1 MKHPFRACIRAVVL
15 VALAAPFVAPGWAA
29 SSSLSDEDL
38 ELFESKIRPVLVE
51 NCYVCH
57 GADPKKIFGGLVL
70 THSEGL
76 MAGGDSGPVV
86 VPGDPDASLLIE
98 ALRYDG
104 LTQMPPTGKLP
115 QHVIADFELWVK
127 RGAPDPRAGGDTP
140 VMAQKSAAETYDYSE
155 GRKHWAYRAIARPQ
169 PPDVEAEE
177 WVQRDLDRFVLSALE
192 SRGLEP
198 APPADKR
205 TLLRRVTFDL
215 IGLAPTEEEIGS
227 FLADDSPQAFAKV
240 VDRLLASPRYGER
253 WGRHWLDIARYA
265 DSNGLD
271 ENIAH
276 RNAFRYRDYVIES
289 FNEDKPF
296 DQFVHEQIAGDLLP
310 AASDAQRYEQMTGTG
325 FLMMGP
331 KVLAERDRE
340 KLLIDIVDEQVHTI
354 GRAFLAEP
362 IGCARCHDHKFDPI
376 PTSDYYAM
384 AGILRSTRT
393 MANAAAM
400 RWVERPIT
408 DEATLEEYEAARNEV
423 REAKAEVA
431 ALRRSHDAPLRA
443 PRREAIARYLLAAE
457 EVYDVSL
464 PYLRALENND
474 EEAERPDVI
483 DEVAQVRALEAAVLE
498 RWASVLQRTRE
509 GKPSQGD
516 APKPYLVF
524 EVWNGLAAAPGD
536 MAGAYE
542 RVRTQVLSEKM
553 LIPPLARSILR
564 GPAPRSLEQLAYR
577 YESLFAVVDIAWQ
590 EHQMRLATQ
599 SEEERKEAGGLPRE
613 QEELR
618 WILYGDGLGRHFCI
632 VCLDPDDEAALY
644 PEGARK
650 ELARLE
656 AEVARLEK
664 LVPPE
669 PPYVMAVQEDEAV
682 DLPVHIRGSHLNLA
696 KTKVPRGFLRV
707 TDHVV
712 PQPPVPSDASG
723 RLELAR
729 WITHPEHPLTSRVIV
744 NRVWHWLFGRGLV
757 DTPSN
762 FGTTGSKPSHP
773 ELLDYLARRFTTDG
787 WSIKKLQRQ
796 ILLSSTYQLS
806 SSYSAS
812 NTAVDEQNRYLWRMN
827 RKRLEAEPI
836 RDVLLQLSGRLDL
849 TMGGRV
855 AEYDPRGYVF
865 DEGSTFGEGDFYAAP
880 RRSVY
885 LPVVRNAIYN
895 VFTGFDFGDASDS
908 VGRRSSTVV
917 PPQALL
923 MMNSPFVEEQA
934 EGFAERLLES
944 SSQASRRVETAFVRA
959 YGRPATETEVQ
970 ESLQFLDAMRAAS
983 DATTAQERE
992 LFAWTRLCQVILAA
1006 SEMIYVG

>member
-1 MKHPFRACIRAVVL
+1 M
-15 VALAAPFVAPGWAA
+15 
-29 SSSLSDEDL
+29 
-38 ELFESKIRPVLVE
+38 
-51 NCYVCH
+51 
-57 GADPKKIFGGLVL
+57 
-70 THSEGL
+70 
-76 MAGGDSGPVV
+76 
-86 VPGDPDASLLIE
+86 
-98 ALRYDG
+98 
-104 LTQMPPTGKLP
+104 
-115 QHVIADFELWVK
+115 IA
-127 RGAPDPRAGGDTP
+127 
-140 VMAQKSAAETYDYSE
+140 
-155 GRKHWAYRAIARPQ
+155 
-169 PPDVEAEE
+169 
-177 WVQRDLDRFVLSALE
+177 
-192 SRGLEP
+192 
-198 APPADKR
+198 
-205 TLLRRVTFDL
+205 
-215 IGLAPTEEEIGS
+215 
-227 FLADDSPQAFAKV
+227 
-240 VDRLLASPRYGER
+240 
-253 WGRHWLDIARYA
+253 
-265 DSNGLD
+265 
-271 ENIAH
+271 
-276 RNAFRYRDYVIES
+276 S
-289 FNEDKPF
+289 FNDDKPF

-310 AASDAQRYEQMTGTG
+310 AESDAARYEQITGTG

-393 MANAAAM
+393 MANAVAM

-408 DEATLEEYEAARNEV
+408 DEATLEEYEAARAQV
-423 REAKAEVA
+423 REARAEVA
-431 ALRRSHDAPLRA
+431 ALRKSHNAPLRA
-443 PRREAIARYLLAAE
+443 PRRDAIARYLLAAE
-457 EVYDVSL
+457 EVYEPSL
-464 PYLRALENND
+464 PYLRALDAED
-474 EEAERPDVI
+474 EQAERPDVL
-483 DEVAQVRALEAAVLE
+483 DEVAQERGLEAAVLE

-524 EVWNGLAAAPGD
+524 EVWNAL
-536 MAGAYE
+536 AGAPDDMGAAYE
-542 RVRTQVLSEKM
+542 QVRAQVLSEKM

-564 GPAPRSLEQLAYR
+564 GPAPRSLEELAYR

-618 WILYGDGLGRHFCI
+618 WITYGDGLGQYFCI
-632 VCLDPDDEAALY
+632 LCLDPDDEAALY
-644 PEGARK
+644 PASAQT
-650 ELARLE
+650 ELSRLE
-656 AEVARLEK
+656 AEVERLEA
-664 LVPPE
+664 LVPAE
-669 PPYVMAVQEDEAV
+669 PPYVMAVQEDEVV

-696 KTKVPRGFLRV
+696 QTKEPRGFLKV

-712 PQPPVPSDASG
+712 PPPQIPGDASG
-723 RLELAR
+723 RLELAQ

-744 NRVWHWLFGRGLV
+744 NRVWHWLFGRGIV

-762 FGTTGSKPSHP
+762 FGTTGSQPTHP
-773 ELLDYLARRFTTDG
+773 ELLDYLARKFTAEG
-787 WSIKKLQRQ
+787 WSIKKLQRE

-806 SSYSAS
+806 SAYSAT
-812 NTAVDEQNRYLWRMN
+812 NAATDEQNLYLWRMN

-836 RDVLLQLSGRLDL
+836 RDALLQLSGRLDL

-855 AEYDPRGYVF
+855 EEYDPRGYVF
-865 DEGSTFGEGDFYAAP
+865 NEGSTFGQGDFYVAP

-895 VFTGFDFGDASDS
+895 IFTGFDFGDASDS

-934 EGFAERLLES
+934 EGFAQQLAES
-944 SSQASRRVETAFVRA
+944 SKRPQQRVRTAFVRA
-959 YGRPATETEVQ
+959 YGRPATEAEIQ
-970 ESLQFLDAMRAAS
+970 ESLQFLDAMRTASEAA
-983 DATTAQERE
+983 TAAERE